1 MGTFEKPCHVSIN
14 VDRQPRKYYHTKFIV
29 VDVCLD
35 YLWLVLMIERV
46 RKKKMTDTKQ
56 VERNMQNIHAS
67 NEHSSYC
74 ECIWCLEKD
83 TQLVGRPDLGKQ
95 EIEQEMA
102 AMLKDLPL
110 PITIKQQGDH
120 YSDEYIWHC
129 MGTTGK
135 AYSFVDAT
143 RQALQSFIA
152 ISR

>member
-1 MGTFEKPCHVSIN
+1 
-14 VDRQPRKYYHTKFIV
+14 
-29 VDVCLD
+29 
-35 YLWLVLMIERV
+35 MIESE
-46 RKKKMTDTKQ
+46 KEKMTDTKQ
-56 VERNMQNIHAS
+56 LERNMQNIHAQ

-83 TQLVGRPDLGKQ
+83 TQQVRTSDLAKR

-110 PITIKQQGDH
+110 PITIKKEADLQNG
-120 YSDEYIWHC
+120 EYIWQC

-143 RQALQSFIA
+143 RQALQSFIQV
-152 ISR
+152 SL

>member
-1 MGTFEKPCHVSIN
+1 
-14 VDRQPRKYYHTKFIV
+14 
-29 VDVCLD
+29 
-35 YLWLVLMIERV
+35 
-46 RKKKMTDTKQ
+46 MTDTKQ
-56 VERNMQNIHAS
+56 LERNMQNIHAQ

-83 TQLVGRPDLGKQ
+83 TQLVGSSDLGKQ

>member
-1 MGTFEKPCHVSIN
+1 MLGLSLARFNDREREK
-14 VDRQPRKYYHTKFIV
+14 
-29 VDVCLD
+29 
-35 YLWLVLMIERV
+35 E
-46 RKKKMTDTKQ
+46 KMTDTKQ

-83 TQLVGRPDLGKQ
+83 TQLFGRSDLGKQ

-102 AMLKDLPL
+102 AMLQDLPL

-120 YSDEYIWHC
+120 HSDEYIWHC

>member
-83 TQLVGRPDLGKQ
+83 TQLVGSSDLGKQ

>member
-1 MGTFEKPCHVSIN
+1 V
-14 VDRQPRKYYHTKFIV
+14 
-29 VDVCLD
+29 
-35 YLWLVLMIERV
+35 IERE
-46 RKKKMTDTKQ
+46 KENMTDTKQ
-56 VERNMQNIHAS
+56 LERNMQNIHAQ

-83 TQLVGRPDLGKQ
+83 TQYVKTSDLAKR

-110 PITIKQQGDH
+110 PITIKKVADLHNG
-120 YSDEYIWHC
+120 EYVWQC

-143 RQALQSFIA
+143 RQALQSFIQV
-152 ISR
+152 SM

>member
-1 MGTFEKPCHVSIN
+1 
-14 VDRQPRKYYHTKFIV
+14 
-29 VDVCLD
+29 
-35 YLWLVLMIERV
+35 MIESCSEI
-46 RKKKMTDTKQ
+46 KSEKEKMTEIKQ
-56 VERNMQNIHAS
+56 MEQNMQHIHTS

-83 TQLVGRPDLGKQ
+83 TQLVGSSDLGKQ

-110 PITIKQQGDH
+110 PITIKQPGDYH
-120 YSDEYIWHC
+120 SDEYIWQC

-143 RQALQSFIA
+143 RQALQSFITF
-152 ISR
+152 SR

>member
-1 MGTFEKPCHVSIN
+1 
-14 VDRQPRKYYHTKFIV
+14 
-29 VDVCLD
+29 
-35 YLWLVLMIERV
+35 MIESE
-46 RKKKMTDTKQ
+46 KEKMTDTKQ
-56 VERNMQNIHAS
+56 LERNMQNIHAQ

-83 TQLVGRPDLGKQ
+83 TQHIRTSDLAKR

-110 PITIKQQGDH
+110 PITIKKEADLQNG
-120 YSDEYIWHC
+120 EYIWQC

-143 RQALQSFIA
+143 RQALQSFIQV
-152 ISR
+152 SL

>member
-1 MGTFEKPCHVSIN
+1 MIKNEK
-14 VDRQPRKYYHTKFIV
+14 
-29 VDVCLD
+29 
-35 YLWLVLMIERV
+35 E
-46 RKKKMTDTKQ
+46 KMTDTKQ
-56 VERNMQNIHAS
+56 LERNMQNIHTQ

-83 TQLVGRPDLGKQ
+83 TQHVRTSDLAKR

-102 AMLKDLPL
+102 AMLKDLPH
-110 PITIKQQGDH
+110 PITIKKEADLH
-120 YSDEYIWHC
+120 NDEYIWQC

-152 ISR
+152 VSR